1 MDNFATEMIS
11 MLKSNSKRLFILLI
25 ITLILWFSTIG
36 LFVWYINQPI
46 EEIYTQEADTEGENS
61 YISQKIGD

>member
-61 YISQKIGD
+61 YISQKRGD